1 MDEITPNSDTV
12 EFKDWMDAKIVD
24 LDGSVFYQDFKNG
37 YMEIIMQGPL
47 ALAVRN
53 RFVLVE
59 DQGILEAAGLTDQA
73 NASSVSNGMAVV
85 KYDRMYQLQRTY
97 FFFSSRNQVFEAN
110 RLSLFKLLP
119 VDRDEIIDF
128 LKKNSISFQNKEDL
142 MILLT
147 FFNHLIV
154 N

>member
-59 DQGILEAAGLTDQA
+59 DQGILEAAGLD
-73 NASSVSNGMAVV
+73 
-85 KYDRMYQLQRTY
+85 
-97 FFFSSRNQVFEAN
+97 
-110 RLSLFKLLP
+110 
-119 VDRDEIIDF
+119 
-128 LKKNSISFQNKEDL
+128 
-142 MILLT
+142 
-147 FFNHLIV
+147 
-154 N
+154 